1 MKLIAFFGRLQCR
14 KTPHNFEMWIMPI
27 HFEGQLFTSF
37 LHGGVV
43 PNSPSLSTDLD
54 ASERICEYIIW
65 SRKFEVLTFPSE
77 LSAKRNRPWPENS
90 SSFVYSFPLC
100 IHSRRLSSRISISIS
115 EPSVV
120 DFSSQLFSLRP
131 FVVDFSLVFNAF

>member
-27 HFEGQLFTSF
+27 HFLFTSF

-54 ASERICEYIIW
+54 ASERIYEYTRNYLFKLRLKLYL
-65 SRKFEVLTFPSE
+65 SEFDPSTQNKAVLQMTT
-77 LSAKRNRPWPENS
+77 
-90 SSFVYSFPLC
+90 
-100 IHSRRLSSRISISIS
+100 
-115 EPSVV
+115 
-120 DFSSQLFSLRP
+120 
-131 FVVDFSLVFNAF
+131 